1 MPEGEVQLNVT
12 GQNGR
17 RFWGVKT
24 ISGEG
29 VKTDEPFIGQLYGD
43 RNQRQSMSVNSCTS
57 RRARGFGGAT
67 PPAFRPA
74 GIDVR
79 SHPNRHGQIT

>member
-24 ISGEG
+24 ISGDG
-29 VKTDEPFIGQLYGD
+29 VKTDEPFIGQL
-43 RNQRQSMSVNSCTS
+43 
-57 RRARGFGGAT
+57 
-67 PPAFRPA
+67 
-74 GIDVR
+74 
-79 SHPNRHGQIT
+79 